1 MLICYVTYETNAFR
15 SIGVIWPLRTFV
27 MMTADFVPDKL
38 IASMHQ
44 FEQNFNIPAP
54 EPLHPRSYT
63 NQPGNPD

>member
-1 MLICYVTYETNAFR
+1 
-15 SIGVIWPLRTFV
+15 

>member
-1 MLICYVTYETNAFR
+1 
-15 SIGVIWPLRTFV
+15 
-27 MMTADFVPDKL
+27 MMTPDFVPDQL

-54 EPLHPRSYT
+54 EPLHLRSYT